1 MTNIQLSI
9 SLLASDKPAALERC
23 LDSLRPLMMKVP
35 SELIVVLTGMDERVR
50 RLASS
55 YTDQIVDFTWC
66 DDFSAA
72 RNAGL
77 KLARG
82 EWFLYIDDDEW
93 FEDTKEICDFF
104 LSGEYRKFGIARYIV
119 RNYLDKQGTLYSD
132 YTEALRMVK
141 MVPSLH
147 FINPIHEELV
157 PRSSPCKYLNAYV
170 HHYGYVNNKKKTD
183 SEKNTRNITLLLED
197 IKKRPSYTK
206 NYVQIVQIYKEIQD
220 WKKAEEY
227 CREGLKRCRK
237 AEEIPFRRWLQSDLI
252 EIIYAK
258 GDFEKAE
265 EEILGFLER
274 YKPCE
279 IVRLTAYLMLSK
291 AYIKLKQPE
300 KSVRYG
306 RLYEETLTYMDENP
320 ELWCQQRVGH
330 LSETKMKN
338 PHTLYQMRINCVE
351 QALSCGNKEEAVY
364 FLSLLPWGEEEK
376 MQQYYH
382 IFDYLKETYTELF
395 GDILKNFSADSPYL
409 IFQRVKNAEDM
420 EQEERQK
427 LLEQCVRRTESYHLQ
442 YQVVKESFL
451 LQIDVTRIITVLEL
465 DIWKQ
470 CAEELVTEFPEEEIS
485 KVWAVEAI
493 LKTTANFH
501 ALLLEIALY
510 KRQLIYGYA
519 AGQEFINI
527 LIEYSNCILTYY
539 KKQYSGEMF
548 QEEQFDFLP
557 KECRFGVFL
566 AEAMKKL
573 ELKEFSEAVRLLRA
587 ALSLDP
593 AMTGV
598 IQEVLRLINNMLNNP
613 AFAAGEEFQTLAVQ
627 MKETLKSMIQNK
639 QYQEAVPVMQQLCTL
654 LPGDLELLRLRQKL
668 LLEMDN

>member
-35 SELIVVLTGMDERVR
+35 SELIVVLTGTDERVR

-237 AEEIPFRRWLQSDLI
+237 AEELPFRRWLQSDLI

-291 AYIKLKQPE
+291 VYIKLEQPE

-306 RLYEETLTYMDENP
+306 RLYEETLVYMDENP
-320 ELWCQQRVGH
+320 KLWRQQRVGH
-330 LSETKMKN
+330 LSETKMKA
-338 PHTLYQMRINCVE
+338 PTTLYQLRINCVE
-351 QALSCGNKEEAVY
+351 QALSCENKEEAVY
-364 FLSLLPWGEEEK
+364 FLSLLPWPEEGK
-376 MQQYYH
+376 MQQYYA
-382 IFDYLKETYTELF
+382 IFDYLRETYTELF
-395 GDILKNFSADSPYL
+395 NEALDNISVDSPYL
-409 IFQRVKNAEDM
+409 IFQDIKKAGNI
-420 EQEERQK
+420 EQEKRRE
-427 LLEQCVRRTESYHLQ
+427 LLERCMKQTESYHLQ
-442 YQVVKESFL
+442 YQVVKETILS
-451 LQIDVTRIITVLEL
+451 QTDAVKIVTGMEL
-465 DIWKQ
+465 NTWKQ
-470 CAEELVTEFPEEEIS
+470 CAAELVNELPENEIP
-485 KVWAVEAI
+485 KVWTAESS
-493 LKTTANFH
+493 LKTAAPFY
-501 ALLLEIALY
+501 ALLLEIVLRE
-510 KRQLIYGYA
+510 RQLIFEYPTGEA
-519 AGQEFINI
+519 FIND
-527 LIEYSNCILTYY
+527 LKKYADCVLTYY
-539 KKQYSGEMF
+539 KGVYREEMF
-548 QEEQFDFLP
+548 QENQFELLP
-557 KECRFGVFL
+557 KGCRFGAL
-566 AEAMKKL
+566 LSEAIQKL
-573 ELKEFSEAVRLLRA
+573 ETKEFSDAVRLLRT
-587 ALSLDP
+587 ALSLNP
-593 AMTGV
+593 AMTSV
-598 IQEVLRLINNMLNNP
+598 IHEILRLIADMLHNP
-613 AFAAGEEFQTLAVQ
+613 APVSGAEFQTLAVQ
-627 MKETLKSMIQNK
+627 MKSTLEAMIEKK
-639 QYQEAVPVMQQLCTL
+639 QYKEAMPVMQQLSTL
-654 LPGDLELLRLRQKL
+654 LPNDLELLKLRQKL
-668 LLEMDN
+668 LRNIS